1 MITDTQIT
9 IGEIVTGDYR
19 TAAVFS
25 RFGIDFFCNG
35 YKTLG
40 EVCKKRKLQAREL
53 IKQLN
58 DIKSTTVRNK
68 KNYASWPI
76 EKLVDY
82 IEQKHHSYIEEKTP
96 IIRQF
101 LTEICKSCGDRYPEI
116 HKINELFMLT
126 AGDLA
131 AHMRKEEL
139 ILFPFIRQ
147 MIKSKKDGNILPAP
161 YFGSVTNL
169 TDILKAD
176 HFAEGER
183 FETIAKITN
192 GYAAPAD
199 ADNRLKMAY
208 AMLHDFE
215 MNLHTHIHLENN
227 ILFPRITDLEREFE
241 A

>member
-25 RFGIDFFCNG
+25 RFGIDFFCKG

-40 EVCKKRKLQAREL
+40 EVCKKRKLQARQL

-58 DIKSTTVRNK
+58 DITATSVRNK
-68 KNYASWPI
+68 KDYASWPT

-82 IEQKHHSYIEEKTP
+82 IERKHHSYIEEKTP
-96 IIRQF
+96 VIRQF
-101 LTEICKSCGDRYPEI
+101 LAELCKSYGDRHPEL

-147 MIKSKKDGNILPAP
+147 MIKSKKDGSILPAP
-161 YFGSVTNL
+161 HFGSVTNL
-169 TDILKAD
+169 TDILKGD
-176 HFAEGER
+176 HYAEGER
-183 FETIAKITN
+183 FEAIAELTN
-192 GYAAPAD
+192 GYIPPAD
-199 ADNRLKMAY
+199 AGNALRMAY
-208 AMLHDFE
+208 VMLHDFE
-215 MNLHTHIHLENN
+215 KNLHTHIHLENN
-227 ILFPRITDLEREFE
+227 ILFPRITDLEKEFE